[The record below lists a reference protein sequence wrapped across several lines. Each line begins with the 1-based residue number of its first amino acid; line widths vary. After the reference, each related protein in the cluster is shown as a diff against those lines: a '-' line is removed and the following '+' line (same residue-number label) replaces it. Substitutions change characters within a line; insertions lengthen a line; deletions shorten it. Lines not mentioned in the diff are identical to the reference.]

1 MSRRQIT
8 SKSDN
13 QTHSE
18 VSDGARVPGS
28 PKERLPVAYNLTLGS
43 PITPMPGC
51 HPASLFPPRRPLWAV
66 IGSGPEE
73 EEGLAQLL
81 EEGRRGRRRFDLI
94 RGFRVA
100 ASAGAA
106 YSVSR
111 PYLMRRHRGSGEPQC
126 RYCGGT
132 ADWRSRGARTT
143 AILILP
149 QYCGYCAHIILILEV
164 VHNHNTC

>member
-1 MSRRQIT
+1 
-8 SKSDN
+8 
-13 QTHSE
+13 
-18 VSDGARVPGS
+18 
-28 PKERLPVAYNLTLGS
+28 
-43 PITPMPGC
+43 MPGC

-73 EEGLAQLL
+73 EEEGPQLL

-111 PYLMRRHRGSGEPQC
+111 PYLMRRQRGPRSHNADIVEALLPT
-126 RYCGGT
+126 GGVGGVAPT
-132 ADWRSRGARTT
+132 
-143 AILILP
+143 
-149 QYCGYCAHIILILEV
+149 QY
-164 VHNHNTC
+164 